1 MSSSYETLYGVQLLD
16 DLHNYFP
23 AVLYEGSQFHSVRD
37 LLVYIQSQT
46 RSRFDLYTYGR
57 SHHTRER
64 RSTSP
69 PLHPVNPRAHVHPA
83 PFATPS
89 PPLTAASPIRVPAI
103 FEESVEDDLPS
114 AETLLN
120 SILHHLR
127 PSTSPRTTHVP
138 VYYSMNL
145 GLGQQNLEPVVV
157 RPTRQQIQSATT
169 VLQLTTIEP
178 CSICQDSIQIGQN
191 ARKLNHCSHVFH
203 EGCIDTWFGR
213 NVHCPICRHDIREV
227 TGATEVERSEVESS
241 TEDVD

>member
-37 LLVYIQSQT
+37 LLVYIQTQT

-57 SHHTRER
+57 THHTRER
-64 RSTSP
+64 RATSSPP
-69 PLHPVNPRAHVHPA
+69 PLHPPPLHPPFAA
-83 PFATPS
+83 PFAAPS
-89 PPLTAASPIRVPAI
+89 SSPIRVPAI
-103 FEESVEDDLPS
+103 FEELVEDDLPS

-120 SILHHLR
+120 SILNHLR
-127 PSTSPRTTHVP
+127 PPTRTTRVP
-138 VYYSMNL
+138 VYYSVNV

-157 RPTRQQIQSATT
+157 RPTRQQIQAATT
-169 VLQLTTIEP
+169 VLQLTTVEP
-178 CSICQDSIQIGQN
+178 CSICQDSIQVGQN

-227 TGATEVERSEVESS
+227 TGATEVERGEVERDEG
-241 TEDVD
+241 EDVD

>member
-23 AVLYEGSQFHSVRD
+23 AVLYEGGQFHSVRD
-37 LLVYIQSQT
+37 LLVYIQTQT

-57 SHHTRER
+57 THHTRER

-69 PLHPVNPRAHVHPA
+69 PPPPLHPA
-83 PFATPS
+83 PFAAPFAAPS
-89 PPLTAASPIRVPAI
+89 SSPIRVPAI

-138 VYYSMNL
+138 VYYSVNV

-157 RPTRQQIQSATT
+157 RPTRQQIQAATT

-227 TGATEVERSEVESS
+227 TGATEVERSEVESA

>member
-23 AVLYEGSQFHSVRD
+23 AVLYEGGQFHSVRD
-37 LLVYIQSQT
+37 LLVYIQTQT

-57 SHHTRER
+57 THHTRER
-64 RSTSP
+64 RSTSSPPP
-69 PLHPVNPRAHVHPA
+69 PLHPA
-83 PFATPS
+83 PFAAPFAAPS
-89 PPLTAASPIRVPAI
+89 SSPIRVPAI

-138 VYYSMNL
+138 VYYSVNV

-157 RPTRQQIQSATT
+157 RPTRQQIQAATT

-227 TGATEVERSEVESS
+227 TGATEVERSEVESA